1 MFYPANILHVGGFD
15 MRNKW
20 VMLIAIQ
27 LVMFGM
33 GTQMSLHDFA
43 GVAKAPRGVFVG
55 IVCHF
60 SKGMPLVGLR
70 AHQELSSSRRKSRPE
85 CHSYRLLFQRPGV
98 ECHGLY
104 RPFQPRALGHCH
116 RRHHNDCAGDDPA
129 LDETARRGV
138 GSWYSYFS
146 MMWWKSSK

>member
-1 MFYPANILHVGGFD
+1 

-33 GTQMSLHDFA
+33 GTQMSVKDLA

-60 SKGMPLVGLR
+60 SVMPLVGFALTKIF
-70 AHQELSSSRRKSRPE
+70 HSRRKSRRE
-85 CHSYRLLFQRPGV
+85 
-98 ECHGLY
+98 
-104 RPFQPRALGHCH
+104 
-116 RRHHNDCAGDDPA
+116 
-129 LDETARRGV
+129 
-138 GSWYSYFS
+138 
-146 MMWWKSSK
+146 